1 MVHLKSRFLSVTL
14 FILTLFPCNAQL
26 ADTTNYNL
34 KDIQLRQTNF
44 NKISMISLN
53 SWAVVN
59 IGYGTIASFNSG
71 GEAKYFHQMNAIWNT
86 VNLAI
91 GIPGIIGAYKKRD
104 QMGFEELYKTQQKM
118 QAIYLFNA
126 GLDVGYM
133 MAGLSARLY
142 GRTLTGT
149 DAIRFK
155 GYGSSLIMQ
164 GGYLFVHDLISFYLL
179 KSNKSLFD
187 KEWGRVR
194 FIGTG
199 AVLEFK

>member
-1 MVHLKSRFLSVTL
+1 MKNTLSFFIGIIILFLSINNS
-14 FILTLFPCNAQL
+14 FSQYI
-26 ADTTNYNL
+26 DSSGMNL

-53 SWAVVN
+53 SWAVAN

-86 VNLAI
+86 VNLGI

-104 QMGFEELYKTQQKM
+104 QMGFEQLYKSQQKM
-118 QAIYLFNA
+118 QTIYLFNA

-142 GRTLTGT
+142 GKTMTGT
-149 DAIRFK
+149 DAMRFK

-164 GGYLFVHDLISFYLL
+164 GGYLFVHDLASFILL
-179 KSNKSLFD
+179 KTNTTLLD

-194 FIGTG
+194 FVGTG